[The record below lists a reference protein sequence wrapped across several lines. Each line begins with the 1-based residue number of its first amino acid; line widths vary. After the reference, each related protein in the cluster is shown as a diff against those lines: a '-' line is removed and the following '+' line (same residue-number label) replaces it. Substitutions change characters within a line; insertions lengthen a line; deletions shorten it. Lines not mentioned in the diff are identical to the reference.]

1 MDNLQLSSRH
11 GQRPFQGAPLN
22 PSSASVG
29 VAGFSQVEM
38 RGIIYNSVDFGTGKS
53 LVSSDWRSQIN
64 GGRARILMSQK
75 SREKGGGGGGKT
87 VGGKVNRSRLNS
99 TSFCAN
105 RSCACTPAIFP
116 KEVQGS
122 LQSSEMKLDRCERGL
137 RCGVR

>member
-38 RGIIYNSVDFGTGKS
+38 RGLIYNSVDFGTGKS

-75 SREKGGGGGGKT
+75 SREKGGGGGGQDRG
-87 VGGKVNRSRLNS
+87 VEGEPLAVEFNQLLCQSFLRLH
-99 TSFCAN
+99 T
-105 RSCACTPAIFP
+105 RDFP
-116 KEVQGS
+116 
-122 LQSSEMKLDRCERGL
+122 ERGS
-137 RCGVR
+137 GVPPVFRNETRSM